1 MRLIRLIFILFSL
14 FSFAQEVQFTATM
27 SSTTCSGTL
36 VQFNVLY
43 IPSENSVTEFD
54 FNDGNLPAGWT
65 SSPFTVGQPCNPAR
79 GDTPSGTNYFWATNT
94 QSGGPDNGKR
104 FVETSAVNVINGGS
118 IEGLIRYGADDPDP
132 GCEEP
137 DASNEEVYLEY
148 SINGGSNWVRFYSGW
163 DTINNN
169 SYDWYDWDE
178 FDITIPD
185 LAKTSSTIFRWY
197 QPNNSGTRYDNWGLE
212 DIIVNAIPAPAASWN
227 FDFGN
232 GDTGLSASA
241 TSTLS
246 FTKLYPSSNVV
257 TNYSVTISTTLTDGN
272 SVGLTQSVAVIPSDV
287 IPPTVIPPVNIQV
300 DSDPGSCDAVLSLS
314 DVGTPT
320 TSDNCAINSVEN
332 DNPTLTFVNGVNIL
346 TWIVTDSAS
355 NTSIVTQT
363 ITVNDNEDPV
373 LTIPTDIIST
383 NCNVDIGVASATD
396 NCGVG
401 VPSSNAPAVFT
412 LGITPVV
419 WQVSDVAGNTVSAT
433 QLVTVSD
440 TIAPLNNAPA
450 DVTVNTDLNLCTAS
464 GVVLGVP
471 ITGDNCTVAA
481 VTNNAPINFP
491 IGTTTVTWSV
501 TDSASNTTFSYQL
514 VTVNDNQ
521 PPNITPPPD
530 LVSNSCTIVLGN
542 PTITDNCS
550 FTFSNDAPVSF
561 STGTTTVTWTASDTF
576 GNTVTATQ
584 LVTFNDTT
592 DPTITI
598 QNDDLVVNAD
608 IGSCFASGVNL
619 GNVITNDDCGIT
631 SSGNNAPIQF
641 PIGVTIVTYT
651 VTDTFGNSVSKTQS
665 VTVLDIEPPVARA
678 RDIVVTLDNDSNL
691 NIPYNLI
698 DNGSTDNCSIQT
710 FNVRSEISGRVISEE
725 REIPIERDQQVDVRT
740 GKVVGLKNI
749 KNSNLFKLTCDD
761 LGVQQIIFSVTDTSG
776 NTASTTVNI
785 TVTDDFNTCSSIPT
799 PPAPGGGG
807 SGSVVVDTDGDG
819 VEDSVDA
826 FPLDPLEWVDTDGD
840 GIGNNADPD
849 DDNDGFED
857 SIEIIVGTDPLDV
870 LSFPIDTDGDDIID
884 VLDPD
889 DDNDGFTDEL
899 EDEVGTDSLDLNSF
913 PLDTDLDLII
923 DYFDDDDDN
932 DGLSDL
938 DEIECGSN
946 PLDKLDVAL
955 DTDFDGIPNCIDLD
969 DDNDSFNDDLEIFY
983 NTDPLDVNEYPNL
996 DSDGDGVPFSLGFP
1010 ISFNDNCPDI
1020 ANPDQS
1026 DKDEDGFGDVCDNCP
1041 ELPNKDQKNYD
1052 KDDKGD
1058 LCDEDDDN
1066 DGQSDLIELECGSD
1080 PKDENSLS
1088 PDFDKD
1094 GIPDCLDSDSDND
1107 EIPDNIDPNPYDFD
1121 QLLISE
1127 FISDNGDGINDSFDI
1142 LKINSYPNNL
1152 LSIYNRSG
1160 SLIYSKRNYQNTW
1173 PLDQNNQ
1180 SVPEGSYYFTL
1191 DLENNGNIDKQGWIY
1206 LTR

>member
-1 MRLIRLIFILFSL
+1 MKLIRVLFFLFSL
-14 FSFAQEVQFTATM
+14 FNFAQEVQFTATM

-36 VQFNVLY
+36 VQFDVLY
-43 IPSENSVTEFD
+43 VPSETSVTEFD
-54 FNDGNLPAGWT
+54 FNDGNLPVGWS
-65 SSPFTVGQPCNPAR
+65 SSPYTVGQPCNA
-79 GDTPSGTNYFWATNT
+79 GTGNTPSNTNYFWATT
-94 QSGGPDNGKR
+94 QGAGGIR
-104 FVETSAVNVINGGS
+104 FVRTSAVDVSQGGS
-118 IEGLIRYGADDPDP
+118 LEFLIRYGADDPAN
-132 GCEEP
+132 GCEDGDEP
-137 DASNEEVYLEY
+137 DEEVYLEY
-148 SINGGSNWVRFYSGW
+148 STDNGLSWIRFFSDW
-163 DTINNN
+163 DTDRNKNKP
-169 SYDWYDWDE
+169 WYRWYQE
-178 FDITIPD
+178 DITIPIG
-185 LAKTSSTIFRWY
+185 AQTSSTIFQWI
-197 QPNNSGTRYDNWGLE
+197 QPKSTSSVYDNWGLE
-212 DIIVNAIPAPAASWN
+212 DVIVNAIPAPANSWN

-232 GDTGLSASA
+232 GDSDSSASA

-246 FTKLYPSSNVV
+246 FTKLYPSSNIL
-257 TNYSVTISTTLTDGN
+257 TNYSVTISTTLTDGS
-272 SVGLTQSVAVIPSDV
+272 SVGLTQNVAVIPSDT
-287 IPPTVIPPVNIQV
+287 IPPTIIPPVNIQV
-300 DSDPGSCDAVLSLS
+300 DTDSGSCDAVLTLS

-332 DNPTLTFVNGVNIL
+332 DNPTLTFVNGVNVL

-355 NTSIVTQT
+355 NTSTVTQT
-363 ITVNDNEDPV
+363 ITVNDNEDPI
-373 LTIPTDIIST
+373 LTVPIDIIST

-401 VPSSNAPAVFT
+401 VPSNNAPAAFT
-412 LGITPVV
+412 PGITSVV
-419 WQVSDVAGNTVSAT
+419 WQVIDAAGNTVSAT
-433 QLVTVSD
+433 QLITVSD
-440 TIAPLNNAPA
+440 TIAPLNNAPE
-450 DVTVNTDLNLCTAS
+450 DLTVNTDLNLCTAS

-471 ITGDNCTVAA
+471 TTGDNCSVAA
-481 VTNNAPINFP
+481 VTNNAPVNFP

-501 TDSASNTTFSYQL
+501 TDSASNTTLSYQL

-521 PPNITPPPD
+521 SPSITPPPD
-530 LVSNSCTIVLGN
+530 LVSNSCTIILGN

-550 FTFSNDAPVSF
+550 FTFTNDAPVSF
-561 STGTTTVTWTASDTF
+561 STGTTTITWTASDTF

-631 SSGNNAPIQF
+631 SSSNNAPIQF
-641 PIGVTIVTYT
+641 PIGITIVTYT

-665 VTVLDIEPPVARA
+665 VTVLDVEPPVARA

-710 FNVRSEISGRVISEE
+710 FNIRSEISGRVISQE
-725 REIPIERDQQVDVRT
+725 REIPVERDREVNIRT
-740 GKVVGLKNI
+740 GKIVSSKNI
-749 KNSNLFKLTCDD
+749 KNSNLLKLTCDD
-761 LGVQQIIFSVTDTSG
+761 LGVQEIVFSVTDTSG

-785 TVTDDFNTCSSIPT
+785 TVTDDFNTCGEIDPSPE
-799 PPAPGGGG
+799 PGGGG
-807 SGSVVVDTDGDG
+807 SSSDIDTDGDG
-819 VEDSVDA
+819 VKDSEDA
-826 FPLDPLEWVDTDGD
+826 FPLDPSEWVDTDGD
-840 GIGNNADPD
+840 GIGNNSDPD

-857 SIEIIVGTDPLDV
+857 SIEVLVGTDPLDV

-884 VLDPD
+884 ILDPD

-899 EDEVGTDSLDLNSF
+899 EDEVGTDSLDSNSF

-938 DEIECGSN
+938 DEIKCGSDS
-946 PLDKLDVAL
+946 LDKFDVAL

-969 DDNDSFNDDLEIFY
+969 DDNDSFNDNLEIFY
-983 NTDPLDVNEYPNL
+983 NTDPLNVNEYPNL

-1010 ISFNDNCPDI
+1010 ISFNDNCPDV

-1041 ELPNKDQKNYD
+1041 KIPNKDQENYD
-1052 KDDKGD
+1052 QDDKGD

-1066 DGQSDLIELECGSD
+1066 DGQSDLTELECGSD

-1088 PDFDKD
+1088 PDFDED
-1094 GIPDCLDSDSDND
+1094 GIPDCLDPDSDND
-1107 EIPDNIDPNPYDFD
+1107 EIPDNIDPNPYGYD

-1127 FISDNGDGINDSFDI
+1127 FVSDNGDGINDSFNI

-1173 PLDQNNQ
+1173 PSDQNNQ
-1180 SVPEGSYYFTL
+1180 SLPEGSYYFTL

>member
-1 MRLIRLIFILFSL
+1 MKLIRVLIFLFSL
-14 FSFAQEVQFTATM
+14 FNFAQDVQFTATM

-36 VQFNVLY
+36 VQFDVLY
-43 IPSENSVTEFD
+43 VPSETSVTEFD
-54 FNDGNLPAGWT
+54 FNDGNLPAGWS
-65 SSPFTVGQPCNPAR
+65 SSPYTVGQPCNA
-79 GDTPSGTNYFWATNT
+79 GTGNTPSNTNYFWATT
-94 QSGGPDNGKR
+94 QGAGGIR
-104 FVETSAVNVINGGS
+104 FVRTSAVDVSQGGS
-118 IEGLIRYGADDPDP
+118 LEFLIRYGADDPSS
-132 GCEEP
+132 GCEDGDEP
-137 DASNEEVYLEY
+137 DEEVYLEY
-148 SINGGSNWVRFYSGW
+148 STNNGASWVRFFSDW
-163 DTINNN
+163 DTDRNKNKP
-169 SYDWYDWDE
+169 WYRWYQE
-178 FDITIPD
+178 DITIPVG
-185 LAKTSSTIFRWY
+185 AQTSSTIFQWI
-197 QPNNSGTRYDNWGLE
+197 QPKSTSSSYDNWGLE
-212 DIIVNAIPAPAASWN
+212 DVIVNAIPAPAASWN

-232 GDTGLSASA
+232 GDTGSSATA

-246 FTKLYPSSNVV
+246 FTKLYPSSNVL
-257 TNYSVTISTTLTDGN
+257 TNYSVTISTTLSDGN
-272 SVGLTQSVAVIPSDV
+272 SVGLTQNVAVIPSDI

-300 DSDPGSCDAVLSLS
+300 DNDPGSCDAILTLS

-332 DNPTLTFVNGVNIL
+332 DNSTLTFVNGVNIL

-355 NTSIVTQT
+355 NTSAVTQT
-363 ITVNDNEDPV
+363 IIVNDNEDPV
-373 LTIPTDIIST
+373 LTIPADVISI
-383 NCNVDIGVASATD
+383 NCNVNIGVASATD
-396 NCGVG
+396 NCGG
-401 VPSSNAPAVFT
+401 LIPTNNAPATFG
-412 LGITPVV
+412 LGITPVIWTV
-419 WQVSDVAGNTVSAT
+419 TDAAGNTVSAT

-440 TIAPLNNAPA
+440 TIAPINNAPA

-481 VTNNAPINFP
+481 VTNNAPVNFP

-501 TDSASNTTFSYQL
+501 TDSASNTTLSYQL

-521 PPNITPPPD
+521 PPSITPPPD

-561 STGTTTVTWTASDTF
+561 STGTTTLTWTASDTF

-592 DPTITI
+592 NPTITI
-598 QNDDLVVNAD
+598 QNDDLVVDAD

-631 SSGNNAPIQF
+631 SSSNNAPIQF
-641 PIGVTIVTYT
+641 PIGITIVTYT

-665 VTVLDIEPPVARA
+665 VTVLDVEPPVARA

-725 REIPIERDQQVDVRT
+725 REIPVEIRT
-740 GKVVGLKNI
+740 GKMIDSKNS

-807 SGSVVVDTDGDG
+807 SDSVVVDTDGDG

-826 FPLDPLEWVDTDGD
+826 FPLDPLEWLDTDGD
-840 GIGNNADPD
+840 GIGNNSDPD

-857 SIEIIVGTDPLDV
+857 SVEVIAGTNPLDV
-870 LSFPIDTDGDDIID
+870 LSFPIDTDGDGIID
-884 VLDPD
+884 ILDPD

-899 EDEVGTDSLDLNSF
+899 EDEVGTDSLDSNSF

-932 DGLSDL
+932 DGISDL
-938 DEIECGSN
+938 DEIECGSD

-983 NTDPLDVNEYPNL
+983 NTDPLNINEYPNL

-1010 ISFNDNCPDI
+1010 ISFNDNCPDV

-1026 DKDEDGFGDVCDNCP
+1026 DIDEDGFGDVCDNCP
-1041 ELPNKDQKNYD
+1041 EIPNKDQENYD
-1052 KDDKGD
+1052 QDDKGD

-1066 DGQSDLIELECGSD
+1066 DGQSDLTELECGSD

-1088 PDFDKD
+1088 PDFDED
-1094 GIPDCLDSDSDND
+1094 GIPDCLDPDSDND
-1107 EIPDNIDPNPYDFD
+1107 EIPDNIDPNPYGYD

-1127 FISDNGDGINDSFDI
+1127 FISDNGDGINDQFII
-1142 LKINSYPNNL
+1142 LKINNYSNNM
-1152 LSIYNRSG
+1152 LSIYTRSG
-1160 SLIYSKRNYQNTW
+1160 VLVYSKRNYQNNW
-1173 PLDQNNQ
+1173 PADAGGKAL
-1180 SVPEGSYYFTL
+1180 PEGSYFFRL
-1191 DLENNGNIDKQGWIY
+1191 DLEQDGKIDNQGWLY
-1206 LTR
+1206 LSR

>member
-1 MRLIRLIFILFSL
+1 MKLIRVLIFLFSL
-14 FSFAQEVQFTATM
+14 FNFAQEVQFTATM

-36 VQFNVLY
+36 VQFDVLY
-43 IPSENSVTEFD
+43 VPSETSVTEFD
-54 FNDGNLPAGWT
+54 FNDGNLPVGWS
-65 SSPFTVGQPCNPAR
+65 SSPYTVGQPCNA
-79 GDTPSGTNYFWATNT
+79 GTGNTPSNTNYFWATT
-94 QSGGPDNGKR
+94 QGPGGIR
-104 FVETSAVNVINGGS
+104 FVRTSAVDVSQGGS
-118 IEGLIRYGADDPDP
+118 LEFLIRYGADDPAS
-132 GCEEP
+132 GCEDGDEP
-137 DASNEEVYLEY
+137 DEEVYLEY
-148 SINGGSNWVRFYSGW
+148 STNNGASWIRFFSDW
-163 DTINNN
+163 DTDPNKNKP
-169 SYDWYDWDE
+169 WYRWYQE
-178 FDITIPD
+178 DITIPIG
-185 LAKTSSTIFRWY
+185 AQTSSTIFQWI
-197 QPNNSGTRYDNWGLE
+197 QPKSTSSSYDNWGLE
-212 DIIVNAIPAPAASWN
+212 DLIVNAIPAPANSWN

-232 GDTGLSASA
+232 GDSGSSASA

-246 FTKLYPSSNVV
+246 FTKLYPSSNIL
-257 TNYSVTISTTLTDGN
+257 TNYSVTISTTLTDGS
-272 SVGLTQSVAVIPSDV
+272 SVGLTQNVAVIPSDT
-287 IPPTVIPPVNIQV
+287 IPPTIIPPVNIQV
-300 DSDPGSCDAVLSLS
+300 DTDSGSCDAVLTLS

-320 TSDNCAINSVEN
+320 TSDNCAINNVEN

-355 NTSIVTQT
+355 NTSTVTQT

-373 LTIPTDIIST
+373 LTIPADVIST

-401 VPSSNAPAVFT
+401 VPLNNAPAAFT
-412 LGITPVV
+412 PGITSVI
-419 WQVSDVAGNTVSAT
+419 WQVSDSAGNTVSAT
-433 QLVTVSD
+433 QLITVSD
-440 TIAPLNNAPA
+440 TIAPSNTAPA
-450 DVTVNTDLNLCTAS
+450 DITVNTDLNLCTAS

-471 ITGDNCTVAA
+471 VTGDNCTVASII
-481 VTNNAPINFP
+481 NNAPVNFP
-491 IGTTTVTWSV
+491 LGTTTVTWSV
-501 TDSASNTTFSYQL
+501 TDSSSNTTLSYQL

-542 PTITDNCS
+542 PVITDNCS
-550 FTFSNDAPVSF
+550 FTFSNDAPLSF

-598 QNDDLVVNAD
+598 QNDNLVINAD

-619 GNVITNDDCGIT
+619 GNIITNDDCGIS

-725 REIPIERDQQVDVRT
+725 REIPVERDREVDIIT
-740 GKVVGLKNI
+740 GKIVNLKSS
-749 KNSNLFKLTCDD
+749 KNLNLLKLSCDD
-761 LGVQQIIFSVTDTSG
+761 LGVQEIVFSVTDTSG

-785 TVTDDFNTCSSIPT
+785 TVTDDFNTCGEIDPSPEL
-799 PPAPGGGG
+799 GGGG
-807 SGSVVVDTDGDG
+807 SSPDLDTDGDG
-819 VEDSVDA
+819 VEDSIDA
-826 FPLDPLEWVDTDGD
+826 FPLDPLEWTDTDGD

-870 LSFPIDTDGDDIID
+870 LSFPIDTDDDDIID
-884 VLDPD
+884 ILDPD

-899 EDEVGTDSLDLNSF
+899 EDEVGTDSLDSNSF

-938 DEIECGSN
+938 DEIECGSD

-969 DDNDSFNDDLEIFY
+969 DDNDSFNDNLEIFY
-983 NTDPLDVNEYPNL
+983 NTDPLNVNEYPNL

-1010 ISFNDNCPDI
+1010 ISFNDNCPDV

-1026 DKDEDGFGDVCDNCP
+1026 DIDEDGFGDVCDNCP
-1041 ELPNKDQKNYD
+1041 EIPNKDQENYD
-1052 KDDKGD
+1052 QDDKGD

-1107 EIPDNIDPNPYDFD
+1107 EIPDNIDPNPYGFD

-1173 PLDQNNQ
+1173 PSDQNNQ

>member
-1 MRLIRLIFILFSL
+1 MKLIRVIIILFSL

-36 VQFNVLY
+36 VQFDVLY

-79 GDTPSGTNYFWATNT
+79 GNTPSGTNYFWATTT

-104 FVETSAVNVINGGS
+104 FVETLAVNVINGGS

-137 DASNEEVYLEY
+137 DAPNEEVYLEY
-148 SINGGSNWVRFYSGW
+148 SIDGGNSWVRFYSGW

-197 QPNNSGTRYDNWGLE
+197 QPNNSGPQYDNWGLE

-232 GDTGLSASA
+232 GDIGSSATA

-246 FTKLYPSSNVV
+246 FTKLYPSSNVL
-257 TNYSVTISTTLTDGN
+257 TNYSVTISTTLSDGN
-272 SVGLTQSVAVIPSDV
+272 SVGLTQNVAVIPSDI

-300 DSDPGSCDAVLSLS
+300 DNDPGSCDAILTLS

-355 NTSIVTQT
+355 NTSSVTQT
-363 ITVNDNEDPV
+363 IIVNDNEDPV
-373 LTIPTDIIST
+373 LTIPADVISI
-383 NCNVDIGVASATD
+383 NCNVNVGVASATD
-396 NCGVG
+396 NCGG
-401 VPSSNAPAVFT
+401 LIPTNNAPATFG
-412 LGITPVV
+412 LGITPVIWTV
-419 WQVSDVAGNTVSAT
+419 TDAAGNTVSAT

-440 TIAPLNNAPA
+440 TIAPINTAPL

-471 ITGDNCTVAA
+471 VTGDNCTVAS
-481 VTNNAPINFP
+481 VTNNAPVNFP

-501 TDSASNTTFSYQL
+501 TDSASNTTLSYQL

-521 PPNITPPPD
+521 SPSITPPPD
-530 LVSNSCTIVLGN
+530 VISNSCAIVLGI
-542 PTITDNCS
+542 PIITDNCGFTYSNNAPAS
-550 FTFSNDAPVSF
+550 FP
-561 STGTTTVTWTASDTF
+561 TGTTTITWIASDTY
-576 GNTVTATQ
+576 GNTVSATQ
-584 LVTFNDTT
+584 LVTFT
-592 DPTITI
+592 DNTNPTITI
-598 QNDDLVVNAD
+598 QDQNISVSSDL
-608 IGSCFASGVNL
+608 GSCFASGVDL
-619 GNVITNDDCGIT
+619 GTVIINDDCGI
-631 SSGNNAPIQF
+631 SSQTNDAPLQF
-641 PIGVTIVTYT
+641 PIGITLITYT
-651 VTDTFGNSVSKTQS
+651 VTDTFGNVTSSTQT
-665 VTVLDIEPPVARA
+665 VTVIDNESPIIRANDITVSLNGEGE
-678 RDIVVTLDNDSNL
+678 I
-691 NIPYNLI
+691 NIPWSLI
-698 DNGSTDNCSIQT
+698 DNGSSDNCSIAS
-710 FNVRSEISGRVISEE
+710 FSIFSIDSGSFLTNIT
-725 REIPIERDQQVDVRT
+725 EIPGLQQ
-740 GKVVGLKNI
+740 KKLQFSENKN
-749 KNSNLFKLTCDD
+749 FKLLLNCEN
-761 LGVQQIIFSVTDTSG
+761 LGAQQIIYTIFDTSG
-776 NTASTTVNI
+776 NTASTTINLFVS
-785 TVTDDFNTCSSIPT
+785 DDLNFCDPDDSDSDSSDENQD
-799 PPAPGGGG
+799 
-807 SGSVVVDTDGDG
+807 SDGDG
-819 VEDSVDA
+819 VPDVDDS
-826 FPLDPLEWVDTDGD
+826 FPLNPNEWYDTDGD

-870 LSFPIDTDGDDIID
+870 LSFPIDTDDDDIID
-884 VLDPD
+884 ILDPD

-899 EDEVGTDSLDLNSF
+899 EDEVGTDSLDSNSF

-938 DEIECGSN
+938 DEIECGSD

-1041 ELPNKDQKNYD
+1041 EIPNKDQKNYD

-1107 EIPDNIDPNPYDFD
+1107 EIPDNIDPNPYGFD

-1160 SLIYSKRNYQNTW
+1160 SLIYSKKNYQNTW
-1173 PLDQNNQ
+1173 PSDQNNK